1 MKIVVSY
8 TKVYDEVIEVDD
20 KFAAMIETPNAEL
33 HQELEETIYNSIP
46 KDADFFAAYDEE
58 TGEALIAL

>member
-20 KFAAMIETPNAEL
+20 KFTAMIETPNAEL

-46 KDADFFAAYDEE
+46 ADANFFAAYDDE
-58 TGEALIAL
+58 TGEVLIEY